1 MQKGYKSFFWNK
13 KKLLKCIEAS
23 LSVTVSIN
31 ISELEKIKQPH
42 KKTFSKSFTTN
53 TSQQKKKTRFQLTK
67 PPKPPITP
75 TNIKMIKTNKKL
87 KKGIKARTHSNK
99 LNHISKLLKKELF
112 YAKKTHQAQSAKI
125 ITLHKSKDT
134 TNKGMTKREFL
145 ENNYKVLTR
154 QEISEIMDYDT
165 DKIYYYSS
173 FNLCKKNNNKR
184 SHSFT
189 NKEKTNPPQL
199 LRNNSSKNLKTISL
213 SLIKKHKIGIPL
225 IKGNH
230 INFRYE
236 ILKVIDQGTFGV
248 CVKCVDH
255 KTSKLVCIKVIKP
268 DFDPTYE
275 EEILKLI
282 SSKSNYNESNI
293 IKYLTRFTYK
303 NTKV

>member
-1 MQKGYKSFFWNK
+1 MQKKYKSFFGNK
-13 KKLLKCIEAS
+13 KTLFRGIETS

-31 ISELEKIKQPH
+31 ISELKKIRSPPKRP
-42 KKTFSKSFTTN
+42 FSKSFTTN
-53 TSQQKKKTRFQLTK
+53 TTKQKKKSPTQLTK
-67 PPKPPITP
+67 LSRPPLSP
-75 TNIKMIKTNKKL
+75 TNIKINKKNQKL
-87 KKGIKARTHSNK
+87 KKRIKTRTQSNN
-99 LNHISKLLKKELF
+99 LNHISKLLKKDLF
-112 YAKKTHQAQSAKI
+112 YARKPHQAQSAKM
-125 ITLHKSKDT
+125 ITLHKSTDT

-145 ENNYKVLTR
+145 ENNYKVLSR

-165 DKIYYYSS
+165 DKIYYYSHFRS
-173 FNLCKKNNNKR
+173 SNNNKR
-184 SHSFT
+184 SHSST
-189 NKEKTNPPQL
+189 NIEKTNEPQL

-213 SLIKKHKIGIPL
+213 SLLKKHKIGIPL

-236 ILKVIDQGTFGV
+236 ILKVIDQGTFGI

-255 KTSKLVCIKVIKP
+255 KTSKVVCIKVIKP
-268 DFDPTYE
+268 NFDPTNE

-293 IKYLTRFTYK
+293 IKYLRRFTYK